1 MTASPKRIQDTSES
15 LSKKLVSLHLL
26 DDADDLYLNPETSEV
41 QDTPNHH
48 PIIRTLV
55 VDDIRVIQSNWLE
68 LSEVLLDNDPEF
80 QNLLNKYN
88 KDLVNNEN
96 IDEDIN
102 NLIKYVKE
110 DTTRCL
116 HSNYPF
122 DTFIYD
128 IFRIFLKDREL
139 AQKVFNKTHDN
150 V

>member
-1 MTASPKRIQDTSES
+1 MEINEEEILKDIIDHVES
-15 LSKKLVSLHLL
+15 INELSDLKIALL
-26 DDADDLYLNPETSEV
+26 MFIS
-41 QDTPNHH
+41 
-48 PIIRTLV
+48 
-55 VDDIRVIQSNWLE
+55 
-68 LSEVLLDNDPEF
+68 SEVLLDNDPEF